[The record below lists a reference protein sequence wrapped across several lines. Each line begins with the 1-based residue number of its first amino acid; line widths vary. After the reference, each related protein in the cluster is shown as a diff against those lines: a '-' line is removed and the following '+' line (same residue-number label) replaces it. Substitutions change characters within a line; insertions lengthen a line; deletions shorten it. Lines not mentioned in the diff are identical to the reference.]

1 MNRALEAGI
10 DQAELRAQKAEADAA
25 RAVTSAA
32 VAGRRQQRQQ
42 GSSKDSAGGVSR
54 SQLGP
59 GGWQEE
65 EGAWDE
71 GAEDSALGMTG
82 ECYPLLVVAA
92 RVSAALTTRHGWLNY
107 QADMNSDISRNELV
121 LCFCPSAPPGEEVQI
136 EALRRKLKVS
146 RQRQGELLGQRD
158 MWKERC
164 VLHEKACAGLQV
176 GEGGEAAGGTSHR

>member
-25 RAVTSAA
+25 RAVTAAA
-32 VAGRRQQRQQ
+32 VAGRWRQQPQ
-42 GSSKDSAGGVSR
+42 GSGKDSAGAVSR

-82 ECYPLLVVAA
+82 EWDPLLVVTAA
-92 RVSAALTTRHGWLNY
+92 RVLAVIHTTRQVWLNY
-107 QADMNSDISRNELV
+107 FADLNPDVTRNELW
-121 LCFCPSAPPGEEVQI
+121 LHFCPTPR
-136 EALRRKLKVS
+136 LS
-146 RQRQGELLGQRD
+146 R
-158 MWKERC
+158 
-164 VLHEKACAGLQV
+164 
-176 GEGGEAAGGTSHR
+176 